1 MDQRRPS
8 IPHQISRD
16 WLVGVG
22 ASEQQIEAVQTDVD
36 ERLAQ
41 LPAHL
46 RALSNAANGTM
57 GLIPTQVTR
66 RMVDLPVVSEYARLV
81 RSLTAVAYFE
91 HSQGDL

>member
-1 MDQRRPS
+1 MDPRRPS

-16 WLVGVG
+16 WLAGVG
-22 ASEQQIEAVQTDVD
+22 ASDQQIEAVQADVD

-46 RALSNAANGTM
+46 KALSSAANGTL
-57 GLIPTQVTR
+57 GLIPQQVTR
-66 RMVDLPVVSEYARLV
+66 RMVDMPVVSEYARLV

-91 HSQGDL
+91 QSQGDQ